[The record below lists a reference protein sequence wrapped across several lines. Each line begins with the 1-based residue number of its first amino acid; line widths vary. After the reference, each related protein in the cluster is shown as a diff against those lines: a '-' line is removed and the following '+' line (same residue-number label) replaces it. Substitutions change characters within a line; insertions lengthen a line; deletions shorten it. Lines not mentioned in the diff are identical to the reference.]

1 MPRYRVDTY
10 DWRPIVRRMAF
21 RMPWCGCCFKGE
33 AMFLKVMRAFKWAA
47 IPVLL
52 IASPFSC
59 FAANYQPLLDCLVCM
74 GAVFFIQRAVW
85 LKAYAWAAGTVA
97 VVVVFSPLFLL
108 TKIFLIMGLS
118 CVASIGVV
126 LTNWRLEPLA
136 AL

>member
-1 MPRYRVDTY
+1 MPLCRCY
-10 DWRPIVRRMAF
+10 F
-21 RMPWCGCCFKGE
+21 QGE
-33 AMFLKVMRAFKWAA
+33 AMFQKIMKVFKWTA

-52 IASPFSC
+52 IAAPFSC
-59 FAANYQPLLDCLVCM
+59 LAANYQPLLDCLVCM

-97 VVVVFSPLFLL
+97 VVVVFSPLFPL

-118 CVASIGVV
+118 CVASVVVV
-126 LTNWRLEPLA
+126 LTSWRPEPVA